1 MIGYKLTTEQKDEL
15 VGQQFAPDQFFNP
28 VPDIDGVYFIF
39 EGEVENC
46 TNEEFM
52 WVKELPE
59 AEYVPPLPPP
69 FPPIN

>member
-1 MIGYKLTTEQKDEL
+1 MIGYKLTLNEKEL
-15 VGQQFAPDQFFNP
+15 LSGASFAPDQFFNP

-59 AEYVPPLPPP
+59 AEYVPPIIKDLP
-69 FPPIN
+69 

>member
-1 MIGYKLTTEQKDEL
+1 MIGYKLETQQKDLL

-28 VPDIDGVYFIF
+28 VADIDGVYFIF
-39 EGEVENC
+39 ECEVENC

-69 FPPIN
+69 FPPIK

>member
-1 MIGYKLTTEQKDEL
+1 MFGYKLETQQKDLL

-39 EGEVENC
+39 EGEVNGC

-59 AEYVPPLPPP
+59 AEYVPPAVE
-69 FPPIN
+69 PI